1 MDRYSFKVSVIFP
14 DPRMVVDVSRVNGQC
29 LEDGRVTQPM
39 GPKKGFGI
47 SGLELVL
54 IREPGGATAKI
65 RYSWICRR
73 DRLTLYYYSRSFL
86 CRRVIISVYNVKF
99 TL

>member
-1 MDRYSFKVSVIFP
+1 
-14 DPRMVVDVSRVNGQC
+14 MVVNVSRVNGQC
-29 LEDGRVTQPM
+29 LEDQRVTQPL
-39 GPKKGFGI
+39 GLKKGFGI
-47 SGLELVL
+47 GGLELML
-54 IREPGGATAKI
+54 IREPGGGTAKS

-86 CRRVIISVYNVKF
+86 CRRAIIFVYNVKF